1 MFDVSAF
8 ACFPFFTISDPNRL
22 HRIASVIARC
32 AHQSFLVAIRDITT
46 YHGRIS
52 TFTGPDRFADIRR
65 RPASLRTA
73 IITKLKSIR
82 LNH

>member
-1 MFDVSAF
+1 MFDASAF
-8 ACFPFFTISDPNRL
+8 ACFPFFTISYPDRL

-32 AHQSFLVAIRDITT
+32 AHQSSLVAMRDIATCR
-46 YHGRIS
+46 GRIS
-52 TFTGPDRFADIRR
+52 AFTGPDRFADIRR
-65 RPASLRTA
+65 RPAALRTA